1 MAVGD
6 VAQALP
12 VAVGRGEAAAG
23 VLDGLH
29 DDHRD
34 RVRAL
39 GLDDALDLGQQAG
52 AERGLV
58 LAVGGAAERV
68 RVGHV
73 RDRDRGRPELLLV
86 VRDAGERE
94 RPERDPVVGAV
105 ARDRLGALRLAV
117 GDVELA
123 DDLPGGLDGLR
134 AAAGE
139 EHVVEVAGHE
149 LGEPL
154 GELDGGGVR
163 STPDGRERELL
174 QLRGGDAGELLAVG
188 VADLGAEE
196 ARQPVEVAVALG
208 VEHVRPLAAFEH
220 EQRGRAAVA
229 AEVQQEVV
237 ARRLLQW
244 RIGQEHH
251 RSILRSRPVCHRPG
265 GGFGAG
271 GCAGVSKG
279 GAPLGVSTALR
290 RRVRTARRG
299 GVRHGPV
306 VPPPVVSPRCARLPH
321 HC

>member
-1 MAVGD
+1 M
-6 VAQALP
+6 
-12 VAVGRGEAAAG
+12 
-23 VLDGLH
+23 
-29 DDHRD
+29 
-34 RVRAL
+34 
-39 GLDDALDLGQQAG
+39 
-52 AERGLV
+52 
-58 LAVGGAAERV
+58 
-68 RVGHV
+68 
-73 RDRDRGRPELLLV
+73 
-86 VRDAGERE
+86 
-94 RPERDPVVGAV
+94 VGAV

-149 LGEPL
+149 LREPL
-154 GELDGGGVR
+154 GELDGGGMR
-163 STPDGRERELL
+163 SAPDGGERELL

-196 ARQPVEVAVALG
+196 ARQPVEVPVALG
-208 VEHVRPLAAFEH
+208 VEHVRPLATFEH

-251 RSILRSRPVCHRPG
+251 RSILRSRLVCHRPG

-271 GCAGVSKG
+271 GCAGVSKAWRSARAPS
-279 GAPLGVSTALR
+279 GAQEPAGTVQLRARPSAPATDSRASTR
-290 RRVRTARRG
+290 SVPARRATTS
-299 GVRHGPV
+299 
-306 VPPPVVSPRCARLPH
+306 VSPSRPRSMQPSPRTIVQ
-321 HC
+321 